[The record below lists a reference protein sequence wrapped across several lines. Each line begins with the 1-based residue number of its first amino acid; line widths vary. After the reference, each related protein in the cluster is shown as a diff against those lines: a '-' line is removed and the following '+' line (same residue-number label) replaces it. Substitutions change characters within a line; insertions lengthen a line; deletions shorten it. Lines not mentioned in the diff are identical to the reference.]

1 MKKYSAIAVLFL
13 LLIGGT
19 AVSQQM
25 SKGQMAADA
34 ELYFKQGHYHDALL
48 LYEKLDSMS
57 PDIDIKFKLGI
68 CYLEQTDKMKQS
80 IPVLEKVLAE
90 KPKIEDL
97 YFYLARAYA
106 VNYRFDDAIKH
117 FQDARGKKISK
128 EKLESLDRYIAYC
141 ETGKRLVENPIDV
154 KIENIGRPVNTKGK
168 EYVPVVSADEGL
180 MIFTYRGV
188 NSTGG
193 LQNAYAEPDP
203 KGQYYEDVFQSVK
216 LGGDTWSEPERIGE
230 NINTHGHDASLALS
244 ANGEKLFIYK
254 DTEGSSGD
262 IYVSELEGYTWS
274 LPVKLDSNINTDA
287 WEGNVSLSADE
298 NTLYFSSEREGGY
311 GMKDIYRSDRK
322 SDGSWGKAVNLGSKI
337 NSAFDDQSP
346 YIHPDGKTLFFSSE
360 GGNSMG
366 GSDIFRTIK
375 ISDTAWTNPEN
386 IGYPINTTGDDLFY
400 VVSAD
405 GERGYYSSAKV
416 GGYGQ
421 HDIYVVHLGDEAK
434 KHQLIL
440 IKGIV
445 TANDKVAEAKI
456 TVEYAN
462 TGMAYDGF
470 FKSNSATGK
479 YIVILPGGSSY
490 NLTFNVDSFEPHLE
504 NVDASSI
511 TGYKEIERDVKL
523 YSSDFVRHISVTGN
537 IMTGE
542 AYVGPGAMVMINLA
556 NEDGSISLKTRTD
569 DEGNFKFEKVPSG
582 YTYTFSIADA
592 SIRHALVTGV
602 FTSGEAPKSGIEVSL
617 EGGSQSISNADGKF
631 KLELLPDAP
640 KECPYPIQHLDKFG
654 GGSTFPD
661 LSDAIYK
668 KIMDKYGDCTA
679 DGLIFQVQIG
689 AYYTPDNFNY
699 SYFNELGNVT
709 TQLLKDGI
717 TRFVVGRYRKMN
729 EAEALRNKAVKIGDR
744 DAFIVIYYKGDRMMV
759 GEAITKEF

>member
-1 MKKYSAIAVLFL
+1 MKKYSLLIIALLFL
-13 LLIGGT
+13 ICGE

-25 SKGQMAADA
+25 TKGQMSSDA
-34 ELYFKQGHYHDALL
+34 ELYFKQGNYITALP

-57 PDIDIKFKLGI
+57 PNIDFKFRLGV
-68 CYLEQTDKMKQS
+68 CYLHQTDKMKQS
-80 IPVLEKVLAE
+80 IELLEKVLAE
-90 KPKIEDL
+90 KPKVEDL
-97 YFYLARAYA
+97 YFYLGRAYSA
-106 VNYRFDDAIKH
+106 NYRFDDAIRYY
-117 FQDARGKKISK
+117 QDAKNKKTSK
-128 EKLESLDRYIAYC
+128 EKLE
-141 ETGKRLVENPIDV
+141 
-154 KIENIGRPVNTKGK
+154 IENIGRPVNTKGK
-168 EYVPVVSADEGL
+168 EYVPVVSADESL

-188 NSTGG
+188 KSTGG

-216 LGGDTWSEPERIGE
+216 LGGESWSEPERIGE

-274 LPVKLDSNINTDA
+274 LPVKLDSNINTNA

-298 NTLYFSSEREGGY
+298 NTLYFSSEKEGGY
-311 GMKDIYRSDRK
+311 GKKDIYRSERK
-322 SDGSWGKAVNLGSKI
+322 SDGSWDKPVNLGPKI
-337 NSAFDDQSP
+337 NSPLDDQSP

-366 GSDIFRTIK
+366 GSDIFRTLK
-375 ISDTAWTNPEN
+375 ITDTSWTNPEN

-405 GERGYYSSAKV
+405 GERGYYSSAKI

-421 HDIYVVHLGDEAK
+421 HDIYMVHLGDEAK

-445 TANDKVAEAKI
+445 KANDKVAQANI
-456 TVEYAN
+456 TVKYAK
-462 TGMAYDGF
+462 TGMEYDGY

-490 NLTFNVDSFEPHLE
+490 DLTYNVDGFDPHLE
-504 NVDASSI
+504 NVDASEI
-511 TGYKEIERDVKL
+511 TSYKEIERDVKL
-523 YSSDFVRHISVTGN
+523 YSSDYVRKISIICN

-542 AYVGPGAMVMINLA
+542 GYSTPGSSVSMNISNS
-556 NEDGSISLKTRTD
+556 DGSISLETTAD
-569 DEGNFKFEKVPSG
+569 DKGDFKFENVPSG
-582 YTYTFSIADA
+582 FKYTFTIASA
-592 SIRHALVTGV
+592 SITRALITGTV
-602 FTSGEAPKSGIEVSL
+602 RSGDAPKAGIELALTGGDQSTSGEE
-617 EGGSQSISNADGKF
+617 GKF
-631 KLELLPDAP
+631 RLELLPDVP
-640 KECPYPIQHLDKFG
+640 KECPYPVQYLAHFG

-661 LSDAIYK
+661 LSDVIYK

-699 SYFNELGNVT
+699 SFFNELGNIT

-717 TRFVVGRYRKMN
+717 TRFVVGRFRKMN

-744 DAFIVIYYKGDRMMV
+744 DAFIVIYYKGERMMV